1 MISDHIRIQD
11 NEQNVRLDALES
23 NDFEFNS
30 TLKHANTTME
40 SVKTELKEK
49 IGENDDNSNVHS

>member
-30 TLKHANTTME
+30 TLRSTNTTME

-49 IGENDDNSNVHS
+49 IGENDEKSNVHS